1 MNNNTPLVS
10 IIVVTFN
17 AIEKLRLTIENIMT
31 LESDNY
37 EIVVQDGASTD
48 GTADYLATLDS
59 RVRWQSESDKGIY
72 DAMNRAIDRAQGK
85 YLWFINAGDRISAFN
100 IHDCSRC
107 FCMLCH
113 GYIQRL
119 LFRSA

>member
-72 DAMNRAIDRAQGK
+72 DALRSEKLHRA
-85 YLWFINAGDRISAFN
+85 
-100 IHDCSRC
+100 
-107 FCMLCH
+107 
-113 GYIQRL
+113 
-119 LFRSA
+119 